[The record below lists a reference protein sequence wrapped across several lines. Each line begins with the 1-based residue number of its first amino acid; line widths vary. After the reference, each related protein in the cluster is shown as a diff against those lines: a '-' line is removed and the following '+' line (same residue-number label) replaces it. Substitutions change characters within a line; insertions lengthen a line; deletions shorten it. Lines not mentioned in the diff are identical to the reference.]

1 MINSEVRKGSL
12 KGLLFKVICGGMVRV
27 NQAKRSVL
35 GGDGLCQG
43 PVAERTKWSWSQKKS
58 SMTIKQSEREHLLR
72 LKK

>member
-35 GGDGLCQG
+35 GEDGSWEVIGDFEHGI
-43 PVAERTKWSWSQKKS
+43 W
-58 SMTIKQSEREHLLR
+58 IKCMVSKDHPA
-72 LKK
+72 